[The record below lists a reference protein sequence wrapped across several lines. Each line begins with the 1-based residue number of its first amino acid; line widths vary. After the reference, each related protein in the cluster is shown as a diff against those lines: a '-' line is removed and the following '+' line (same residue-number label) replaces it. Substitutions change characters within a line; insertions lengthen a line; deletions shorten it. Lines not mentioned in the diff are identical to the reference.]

1 MSGTHPINYMKS
13 IQCLIAVTAALALAA
28 CNKPAA
34 DAHAGHDHAEHEG
47 GGSEAETGICP
58 EHNLPAP
65 ECGICRPEKIPGLNP
80 GDSLKLRLAS
90 DKSAAMAGVTTT
102 KAQVGGA
109 ADGID
114 CYAEF
119 GFAQNKYAKI
129 AAPIAG
135 IIQEVSVD
143 LGNKVAEK
151 QSVAKIWSAG
161 IAEAVAR
168 AVLSHQTL
176 DRERKLREQRVTPEK
191 DLQEAEAAHRTA
203 CQEMRTLGF
212 SEEQIDDLATKPQ
225 EMVLLDARAPF
236 AGEITGSTAVRGARV
251 EAGAPLFTIADRSVM
266 WAELALPETALEPLR
281 EGLQVELAIDAL
293 PGRKFIGKLTWI
305 SAELDET
312 TRMVK
317 ARAEVPNPDG
327 LIKARMFARARVI
340 TVTNDT
346 AVLVPAAA
354 IQRIDGKPFLF
365 IKLAADLFDARA
377 VRLGSPSGEMWII
390 AEGLKG
396 GEEVAVQ
403 HAFALRSQLL
413 ISRLGAGCADD

>member
-1 MSGTHPINYMKS
+1 MNIFNITTRG
-13 IQCLIAVTAALALAA
+13 IAIAATLVFAA

-58 EHNLPAP
+58 EHDLPAP
-65 ECGICRPEKIPGLNP
+65 ECGICRPEKIPGLKP
-80 GDSLKLRLAS
+80 GESLKLRLAS
-90 DKSAAMAGVTTT
+90 AASATMAGITLT
-102 KAQVGGA
+102 KAQLGGA

-114 CYAEF
+114 CYAVF
-119 GFAQNKYAKI
+119 GFAQNKYAQI
-129 AAPIAG
+129 AAPVAG
-135 IIQEVSVD
+135 IIQEVTVD
-143 LGNKVAEK
+143 LGDKVTEK
-151 QSVAKIWSAG
+151 QSVARIWSAG
-161 IAEAVAR
+161 IAEAVAK

-176 DRERKLREQRVTPEK
+176 EREQKLREQRVTSEK

-212 SEEQIDDLATKPQ
+212 SEEQIDELAAKPQ
-225 EMVLLDARAPF
+225 EVVLLDARAPF

-251 EAGAPLFTIADRSVM
+251 EAGSPLFTLADRSVM
-266 WAELALPETALEPLR
+266 WAELAVPEAALEPLR
-281 EGLQVELAIDAL
+281 VGLQVELNIDAL
-293 PGRKFIGKLTWI
+293 PGRKFTGKLTWI
-305 SAELDET
+305 SAELDER

-340 TVTNDT
+340 TVTNET

-354 IQRIDGKPFLF
+354 IQRIDGKPFVF
-365 IKLAADLFDARA
+365 IKLGDDLFDARA
-377 VRLGSPSGEMWII
+377 VRLGSPSGDLWII
-390 AEGLKG
+390 AEGLKA

>member
-1 MSGTHPINYMKS
+1 M
-13 IQCLIAVTAALALAA
+13 QALLIITRGLALGATLALAA
-28 CNKPAA
+28 CHKPAA
-34 DAHAGHDHAEHEG
+34 DAHAGHDHSEHEG

-65 ECGICRPEKIPGLNP
+65 ECGICRPEKIPGLKV

-90 DKSAAMAGVTTT
+90 AESSKMAGITTT
-102 KAQVGGA
+102 KAQLGGA

-119 GFAQNKYAKI
+119 GFAQNKYAQI
-129 AAPIAG
+129 AAPVGG
-135 IIQEVSVD
+135 IIQEVTVD
-143 LGNKVAEK
+143 LGSPVTEK
-151 QSVAKIWSAG
+151 QTVARIWSAG
-161 IAEAVAR
+161 IAEAVAK

-176 DRERKLREQRVTPEK
+176 EREQKLREQRVTSEK

-212 SEEQIDDLATKPQ
+212 SEEQIDELASKPQ

-251 EAGAPLFTIADRSVM
+251 EAGAPLFTLADRSVM
-266 WAELALPETALEPLR
+266 WADLAVPETALETLR
-281 EGLQVELAIDAL
+281 VGLQVELTTDAL
-293 PGRKFIGKLTWI
+293 PGRKFTGKLTWI
-305 SAELDET
+305 SAELDER
-312 TRMVK
+312 TRMVR

-327 LIKARMFARARVI
+327 LLKARMFARARVI
-340 TVTNDT
+340 TVSNDT

-354 IQRIDGKPFLF
+354 IQRVDGKPFLF
-365 IKLAADLFDARA
+365 IKTAEDLYDARA
-377 VRLGSPSGEMWII
+377 VRLGSPSGDLWII
-390 AEGLKG
+390 AEGLQA